1 MILLALIVIWFLL
14 IAFVAAL
21 CRIAA
26 ITDDRDDAAI
36 TGRYPSRAAQP
47 SEAKLP
53 GRIAREG
60 RLAPAERDLSGVR
73 VRGVR
78 GRVGRFVA

>member
-1 MILLALIVIWFLL
+1 MILFALIAIWLLL

-26 ITDDRDDAAI
+26 VTDERNDAAA
-36 TGRYPSRAAQP
+36 TGRYPSRAAP
-47 SEAKLP
+47 GSEAKLP

-60 RLAPAERDLSGVR
+60 RLAPAARDLRGVR

>member
-1 MILLALIVIWFLL
+1 MILFALIAIWLLL

-26 ITDDRDDAAI
+26 AADDRNDAAA
-36 TGRYPSRAAQP
+36 TGRYPSRAAQR
-47 SEAKLP
+47 SEAKPP

-60 RLAPAERDLSGVR
+60 RLAPAERDLRGVR
-73 VRGVR
+73 ARGVR

>member
-1 MILLALIVIWFLL
+1 MILFALIAIWLLL

-26 ITDDRDDAAI
+26 ATDDRSDNDA
-36 TGRYPSRAAQP
+36 GRYPSCAVQG

-60 RLAPAERDLSGVR
+60 RLAPAERELGGVR

-78 GRVGRFVA
+78 GRGGWFVA

>member
-1 MILLALIVIWFLL
+1 MILFALIAIWLLL

-26 ITDDRDDAAI
+26 AADERNE
-36 TGRYPSRAAQP
+36 TAAGRYPSHLAQESDAMP
-47 SEAKLP
+47 P

-60 RLAPAERDLSGVR
+60 RLGPAVGGLGGVR

-78 GRVGRFVA
+78 GRAGRFVA